1 MLKSDPTMKA
11 LLWLAEYGK
20 EVDNDAERSDG
31 AIDYD
36 RIVQLMQN
44 VLNIH
49 LVNVVNLLT
58 HTVHTICNRFTK
70 EKDPE

>member
-1 MLKSDPTMKA
+1 MGRVLKSDPTMRA

-20 EVDNDAERSDG
+20 VVDNDAEHADG

-49 LVNVVNLLT
+49 LVNAVN
-58 HTVHTICNRFTK
+58 I
-70 EKDPE
+70 